1 MNESHFKELGL
12 NAMGDQLA
20 LIAFRTQ
27 SPNLDDK
34 IERLKEALNSRGKRS
49 GDQSRTTV
57 DGTVCRSKR
66 ASKSILKLEFGW
78 KHLINGKY
86 VQVKKEKV
94 VEIAQWECR
103 GMQSIKNVY

>member
-34 IERLKEALNSRGKRS
+34 IERLKEALNSRES
-49 GDQSRTTV
+49 
-57 DGTVCRSKR
+57 
-66 ASKSILKLEFGW
+66 
-78 KHLINGKY
+78 
-86 VQVKKEKV
+86 VQETSQ
-94 VEIAQWECR
+94 EQL
-103 GMQSIKNVY
+103 